1 MGKHA
6 SSRKGNCQPLAALT
20 WEDERVHAVMG
31 LVQYHEGEYRHY
43 HNPYVMSKA
52 KPLVTRGCMLA
63 EPLQRP
69 RPVGLQT
76 TGSPCCTPYVVSKA
90 KPQVPTVRALRPW
103 RLARPHQQPQPVGL
117 LARNQSLPSSTSTQ
131 MQTMVVYAEAQTDE
145 PPAKIAKRF
154 GDESSLRLG
163 GWH

>member
-1 MGKHA
+1 MQNSKQD
-6 SSRKGNCQPLAALT
+6 SSPMSG
-20 WEDERVHAVMG
+20 
-31 LVQYHEGEYRHY
+31 

-69 RPVGLQT
+69 RLVGLQT
-76 TGSPCCTPYVVSKA
+76 PGSPCCTPYVVSKA

-103 RLARPHQQPQPVGL
+103 RLARPRHQPQPVGL

-131 MQTMVVYAEAQTDE
+131 MQTMVVYAETQTDE
-145 PPAKIAKRF
+145 PPAKIAKRL

-163 GWH
+163 GWHWECEWRRSGGSLHWECEWRLLHQNIHIL